1 MIDLKTLS
9 VEQLNLVLHNMR
21 IFGVSTEKLNKVIKE
36 LKKRENS
43 DASNK

>member
-21 IFGVSTEKLNKVIKE
+21 IYGVSDDKRNKVINE
-36 LKKRENS
+36 LKKRESNN
-43 DASNK
+43 ASNK